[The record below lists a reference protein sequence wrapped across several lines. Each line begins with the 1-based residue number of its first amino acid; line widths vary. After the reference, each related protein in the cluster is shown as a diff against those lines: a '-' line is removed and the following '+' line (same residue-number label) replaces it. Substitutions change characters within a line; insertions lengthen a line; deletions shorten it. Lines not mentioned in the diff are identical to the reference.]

1 MMKKVL
7 MLMMTVMMAMTMMM
21 KVACSNT
28 SPQRATPLSRPSH
41 TTTELCK
48 LHKYKYKST
57 NTNTQVQILKYKSTL
72 KAQSHHR

>member
-1 MMKKVL
+1 MMKNVL
-7 MLMMTVMMAMTMMM
+7 MLMMAVM

>member
-1 MMKKVL
+1 MMKNVL
-7 MLMMTVMMAMTMMM
+7 MLMMAVM

-57 NTNTQVQILKYKSTL
+57 KTNT
-72 KAQSHHR
+72 